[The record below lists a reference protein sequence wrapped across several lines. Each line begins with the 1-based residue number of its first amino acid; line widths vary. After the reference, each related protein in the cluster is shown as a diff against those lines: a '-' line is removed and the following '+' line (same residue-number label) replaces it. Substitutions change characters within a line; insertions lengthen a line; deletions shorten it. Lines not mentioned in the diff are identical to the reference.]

1 MLYLTFVKVLLLLVF
16 FQCHWISGS
25 SSTLMASVGRARLT
39 RGSPGMN
46 GSLDSQLSSKVNKYK
61 YTNTDEQ
68 ILIHIDILGSNEEL
82 IKYTFTIYDLND
94 DGSLRFESHQKNQ
107 FSVIMMIFSKDEMM
121 TLLKDCI
128 VQKDDG
134 WLDILC
140 VPIVTVS
147 HCRYDEVIAW

>member
-1 MLYLTFVKVLLLLVF
+1 MPLPL
-16 FQCHWISGS
+16 ISGS
-25 SSTLMASVGRARLT
+25 SSTLMASVGRAKLT

-61 YTNTDEQ
+61 YTNTNEQ
-68 ILIHIDILGSNEEL
+68 ILIHKYKYELVTDQWENPIKTKRLDILGSNEEL

-134 WLDILC
+134 
-140 VPIVTVS
+140 
-147 HCRYDEVIAW
+147 

>member
-1 MLYLTFVKVLLLLVF
+1 
-16 FQCHWISGS
+16 
-25 SSTLMASVGRARLT
+25 MASVGRAKLT

-61 YTNTDEQ
+61 YTNTNEQ
-68 ILIHIDILGSNEEL
+68 ILIHKYKYELVTDQWENPIKTKRLDILGSNEEL

-134 WLDILC
+134 
-140 VPIVTVS
+140 
-147 HCRYDEVIAW
+147 

>member
-1 MLYLTFVKVLLLLVF
+1 MLYLTFFKVLLLLLMF
-16 FQCHWISGS
+16 FQCHWFQDLQVLWWPVWGGPSWQGDRQGWMGHWIRNFHQRW
-25 SSTLMASVGRARLT
+25 T
-39 RGSPGMN
+39 N
-46 GSLDSQLSSKVNKYK
+46 
-61 YTNTDEQ
+61 TNTDEE

-140 VPIVTVS
+140 VPSVTVS
-147 HCRYDEVIAW
+147 HCKYTISKANL